1 MQRRLRRAL
10 APHIVAAMGDEWR
23 RHPVGLERYFA
34 GFGGVQ
40 RPELTNTLPLKAPGE
55 NGEKGV
61 LYSSF
66 EYNWVRLVMHADAR
80 AILDR
85 YYLVGQ
91 SSGSPPDFAAF
102 AFLIGLTE
110 DPIFIGVSNAEDVT
124 QARIMA
130 PVVEPLG
137 IMASD
142 WVDPAAFHPRPANA
156 REIDIIMVANWLR
169 VKRHWLLF
177 EALRRMRRDLRVVL
191 IGRNGEGRTERE
203 IRAEARAF
211 GVTQELEI
219 YTNIRNDMVREHLC
233 NAKVSLLL
241 SYREGSCVAVTESLF
256 ADTPVAMAAD
266 AHVGSKAYIN
276 EQTGVLLH
284 RRQMPQTLEGFLARH
299 DTYRARD
306 WARANVSCHHSTAK
320 LNAAL
325 RAHAQRT
332 NRPWTR
338 DLAPLCWRYNPDY
351 VNPGDE
357 EDLLPAIV
365 ELQQRHSLRLARW
378 ASRIDAA
385 DAAIPA
391 P

>member
-1 MQRRLRRAL
+1 
-10 APHIVAAMGDEWR
+10 
-23 RHPVGLERYFA
+23 
-34 GFGGVQ
+34 
-40 RPELTNTLPLKAPGE
+40 
-55 NGEKGV
+55 
-61 LYSSF
+61 
-66 EYNWVRLVMHADAR
+66 
-80 AILDR
+80 
-85 YYLVGQ
+85 
-91 SSGSPPDFAAF
+91 
-102 AFLIGLTE
+102 
-110 DPIFIGVSNAEDVT
+110 
-124 QARIMA
+124 
-130 PVVEPLG
+130 
-137 IMASD
+137 
-142 WVDPAAFHPRPANA
+142 
-156 REIDIIMVANWLR
+156 
-169 VKRHWLLF
+169 
-177 EALRRMRRDLRVVL
+177 MRRDLRVVL

-203 IRAEARAF
+203 LRAEARAF

-365 ELQQRHSLRLARW
+365 ELQQRHRLRLARW